1 MTPGI
6 PGASPGMMHHLLL
19 RTAPEPVNEWPGFIK
34 PMPERILAED
44 RRYLVQ
50 KQVFT
55 LPPLRLQNALLAAY
69 IEYVHP
75 YMPLL
80 ELHDLLRVIN
90 DRSGASGKMSLF
102 LYHAVMFSATAFV
115 DESLLRDAGYESR
128 RDARRSFFSRTR
140 VSVSR
145 DVEMCGFAML
155 TVWRSSSSTTSTTRR
170 TA

>member
-6 PGASPGMMHHLLL
+6 PGASPGLLHPLL
-19 RTAPEPVNEWPGFIK
+19 RTALEHVNEWPGFIK
-34 PMPERILAED
+34 PMPERILSED

-90 DRSGASGKMSLF
+90 DRSGASGKLSLF

-115 DESLLRDAGYESR
+115 DESLLRDAGYDSR

-140 VSVSR
+140 VSVHETSR
-145 DVEMCGFAML
+145 CVCL
-155 TVWRSSSSTTSTTRR
+155 RC
-170 TA
+170 